1 MSDNAIRT
9 NGRGLLLAY
18 DDTDI
23 VFGPIHISIQ
33 DAVLSPERVSARC
46 DEFQEWAELVPALQD
61 DARSIAEKA
70 RKSLVHLLPR
80 LAGDGKALRIDDR
93 PLHDFKDHI
102 TNCEPSKWYGWQ
114 FLAAMKTV
122 GEIMAKAGNSET
134 TYSPGQLMGLFRISD
149 ETLRRYAKAA
159 HVNRPG
165 RGQGRNFQ
173 YTSDDARLIAQKIIN
188 SKTDQRIKEH
198 CQSLLNTFWHPQ
210 KSKIKPTKQ
219 K

>member
-1 MSDNAIRT
+1 MSDNASRT
-9 NGRGLLLAY
+9 DGRGLLFAW
-18 DDTDI
+18 DDTDFI
-23 VFGPIHISIQ
+23 IGPVHILIG
-33 DAVLSPERVSARC
+33 DAVFSPQRASVRC
-46 DEFQEWAELVPALQD
+46 DEFSEWAELVPALQD
-61 DARSIAEKA
+61 DSRSLAEKA
-70 RKSLVHLLPR
+70 LKAFAHLLPR
-80 LAGDGKALRIDDR
+80 LAVDGKALGLDYR
-93 PLHDFKDHI
+93 PILRFHDHI
-102 TNCEPSKWYGWQ
+102 TSSAPSKWDDWQ

-122 GEIMAKAGNSET
+122 AEIKAKAGNSESK
-134 TYSPGQLMGLFRISD
+134 YSPGQLMGLFRISD

-198 CQSLLNTFWHPQ
+198 CQSLLNTLWHPQ
-210 KSKIKPTKQ
+210 QSKIKPTKQ

>member
-1 MSDNAIRT
+1 MSLI
-9 NGRGLLLAY
+9 G
-18 DDTDI
+18 
-23 VFGPIHISIQ
+23 
-33 DAVLSPERVSARC
+33 DAVFSPQRSSARC
-46 DEFQEWAELVPALQD
+46 DEFYYCAELVPALQD

-70 RKSLVHLLPR
+70 LKSLVHLLPR
-80 LAGDGKALRIDDR
+80 LAGDGKALGIDHR

-102 TNCEPSKWYGWQ
+102 TSCEPSKWYGWQ

-122 GEIMAKAGNSET
+122 GEIKAKAGNSET

-149 ETLRRYAKAA
+149 ETLRRYAKAS

-173 YTSDDARLIAQKIIN
+173 YTSDDARLIAQTIIN

-198 CQSLLNTFWHPQ
+198 CQSLLNTLWHPQ
-210 KSKIKPTKQ
+210 QSKIKPTKQ